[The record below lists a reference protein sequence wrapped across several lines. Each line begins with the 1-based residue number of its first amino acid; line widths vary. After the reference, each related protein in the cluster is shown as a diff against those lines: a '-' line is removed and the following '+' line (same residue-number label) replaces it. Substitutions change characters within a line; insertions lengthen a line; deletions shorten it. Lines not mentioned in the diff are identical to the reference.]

1 MVSVSVVVVMMMAVI
16 VVMTVAVVMII
27 MMVVIVVM
35 TVAVMMVV
43 SMVMTVVVM
52 MVMAMLMMVLSA
64 TLQVSLL
71 DAVDFYTDV
80 GAGDAAL
87 DSRNGFEPDAG
98 YTDRIQFPYTFVFIG
113 NNFQQ
118 GRSEHITRSSHAAF
132 KI

>member
-1 MVSVSVVVVMMMAVI
+1 
-16 VVMTVAVVMII
+16 MIM
-27 MMVVIVVM
+27 MMVVIV
-35 TVAVMMVV
+35 A
-43 SMVMTVVVM
+43 VM

-64 TLQVSLL
+64 TEQVSLL
-71 DAVDFYTDV
+71 DAVDFYADM

-98 YTDRIQFPYTFVFIG
+98 YTDRIQFSNTFVFIG

-118 GRSEHITRSSHAAF
+118 GSSEHITRSSHAAF